1 MTQSQLRFS
10 GDIKDYRQPMVTSLG
25 IILGFLLNFLAS
37 WSAESDTVAA
47 IQTTSDWL
55 IVIALLVSLL
65 GMLWVLYRVLN
76 NRLVSPD
83 TSSEQVARYYQT
95 TFKLYITSVS
105 LAFLGVIISLFF

>member
-25 IILGFLLNFLAS
+25 IVVGFVLNFLAT
-37 WSAESDTVAA
+37 WSAENEAGAA
-47 IQTTSDWL
+47 IQTTSDWR
-55 IVIALLVSLL
+55 IVITLLVSLL

-76 NRLVSPD
+76 NRLASAD

>member
-1 MTQSQLRFS
+1 
-10 GDIKDYRQPMVTSLG
+10 MVTSLG
-25 IILGFLLNFLAS
+25 IILGFTQFLAT
-37 WSAESDTVAA
+37 WLMESDTGAA

-55 IVIALLVSLL
+55 IVITLLVSLL

-105 LAFLGVIISLFF
+105 LAFWA